1 MTISWADCEP
11 CGREFKDK
19 KRIQSGPPWKQLSL
33 PRLVFFF
40 FFFEQMAFNFELL
53 HWCKKSLESQA
64 VFLTSLTE
72 AAHQMKG
79 MCEIAFPSI
88 FCLHAQDT
96 NTHMQARC
104 GGRTMLLHQMLKQ
117 KIIRGKK
124 FRTNAPHTVRLFYNN
139 ELYYMLH
146 SCVRLCV
153 VACVWVNL

>member
-40 FFFEQMAFNFELL
+40 FFLNRWLSILNFCTGAKKAWRVRLFFSHHWQKL
-53 HWCKKSLESQA
+53 HIRWRGCVKLHSQA
-64 VFLTSLTE
+64 FSVSMLRTQTRTCRQGAE
-72 AAHQMKG
+72 AG
-79 MCEIAFPSI
+79 PCCFIG
-88 FCLHAQDT
+88 CL
-96 NTHMQARC
+96 N
-104 GGRTMLLHQMLKQ
+104 K
-117 KIIRGKK
+117 KNIRGKK
-124 FRTNAPHTVRLFYNN
+124 FRTNAPRTVRLFYNN